1 MNLHEYQA
9 KELLARYGVEAFRGT
24 MRYCCDASAEAMRDA
39 FQKLPDGVYYA
50 EEQLD
55 ADGAGDDEDLRGDLH
70 DAP

>member
-1 MNLHEYQA
+1 MFQQLQLGEQLIV
-9 KELLARYGVEAFRGT
+9 ESIARYGVEAFRGT

-55 ADGAGDDEDLRGDLH
+55 ADGAGDD
-70 DAP
+70 